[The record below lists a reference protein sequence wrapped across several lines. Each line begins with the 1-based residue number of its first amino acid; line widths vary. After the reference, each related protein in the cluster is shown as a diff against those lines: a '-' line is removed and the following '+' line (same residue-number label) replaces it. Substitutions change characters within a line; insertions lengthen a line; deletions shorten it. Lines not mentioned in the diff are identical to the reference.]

1 MSIFVDSYR
10 SLPKPA
16 LAGCA
21 RYCRLVFLV
30 ATFHW
35 LVPSVALA
43 TVSEP
48 LEIGTEPATKSAT
61 ESATLADSTEIPKQE
76 AESGLDHAPALNTE
90 VCAPD
95 GVAIDGYDLVSYHE
109 SAAPRLGKIAIF
121 AEHLGLT
128 YRFAS
133 PKNRLAFLA
142 DPGKY
147 LPSYRGWCSTN
158 LSMGRLACPD
168 YTNYKLEDG
177 KLLFFERVGFTNGLD
192 IWNSDP
198 FRHRRQANQNF
209 ALLSGQ

>member
-1 MSIFVDSYR
+1 MSAFVEFIRVAQHS
-10 SLPKPA
+10 A
-16 LAGCA
+16 LRLCA
-21 RYCRLVFLV
+21 VHWRQLIVV
-30 ATFHW
+30 AAASWFI
-35 LVPSVALA
+35 PSHASAAHAEPQAEPQLDQ
-43 TVSEP
+43 TLNSEP
-48 LEIGTEPATKSAT
+48 VAGP
-61 ESATLADSTEIPKQE
+61 E
-76 AESGLDHAPALNTE
+76 AEAASEQAPALNTS

-95 GVAIDGYDLVSYHE
+95 GLAVDGYDLVSYYVADKPLAGDE
-109 SAAPRLGKIAIF
+109 AIY

-128 YRFAS
+128 YRFATT
-133 PKNRLAFLA
+133 KNRAAFIA

-168 YTNYKLEDG
+168 YTNYKLEEG

-198 FRHRRQANQNF
+198 LRHRRQANQNF